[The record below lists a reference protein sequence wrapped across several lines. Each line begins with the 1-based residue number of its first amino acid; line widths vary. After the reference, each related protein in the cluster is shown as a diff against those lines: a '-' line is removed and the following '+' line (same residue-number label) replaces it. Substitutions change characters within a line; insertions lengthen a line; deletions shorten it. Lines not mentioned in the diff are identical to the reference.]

1 MSNFEE
7 KSLNQL
13 NAFHYNTIKLP
24 RLEIALNNL
33 LIDRE
38 ISLSMTQSLIK
49 RQSFKNSFKKAD
61 LLSRVRRNT
70 IID

>member
-13 NAFHYNTIKLP
+13 NAFHYNIIKLP
-24 RLEIALNNL
+24 CLEIALNNL
-33 LIDRE
+33 FNNGK
-38 ISLSMTQSLIK
+38 ISLSLTQSLIK
-49 RQSFKNSFKKAD
+49 RQSLINSFEKAD
-61 LLSRVRRNT
+61 LLSRVRRFT